1 MQTTLVNIDKNM
13 GDIPRLIYDGPF
25 ADEMVNRKA
34 VGLSGENIS
43 REEAERK
50 VREFLAA
57 IGLETL
63 VPLKKEKILKR

>member
-1 MQTTLVNIDKNM
+1 MM
-13 GDIPRLIYDGPF
+13 AF

-63 VPLKKEKILKR
+63 VPLKKEKIYEKVRIPSYTFSVKS